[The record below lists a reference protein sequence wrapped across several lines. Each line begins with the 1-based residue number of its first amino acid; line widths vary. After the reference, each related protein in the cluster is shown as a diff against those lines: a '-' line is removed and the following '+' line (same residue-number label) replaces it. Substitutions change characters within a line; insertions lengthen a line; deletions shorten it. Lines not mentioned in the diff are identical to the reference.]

1 MTHKVALFFEV
12 LAAYL
17 DSEELKW
24 DSWLIEVVKLF
35 FPTLNDVF
43 FSFHSPKEE

>member
-1 MTHKVALFFEV
+1 MTHKVAPFFEV

-17 DSEELKW
+17 DSEELKMGFLTHR
-24 DSWLIEVVKLF
+24 SREII